1 MPDTTTLTPILPAP
15 EPPKSIYEKIGAAL
29 PIALTAIATAFAG
42 LSSSEMSRAMY
53 WRSAAAQDQS
63 KAADQWS
70 LAAHKRDRSIMV
82 QTAALQMRSDIGFKL
97 EIPSDDLF
105 GPKEPPNDTA
115 RRWLRGDPQ
124 LFGQHLTFNGNGPP
138 PASLSEID
146 DPAIRAVL
154 DGLREGKSEADLL
167 RSASAVDRGK
177 LDDALDR
184 AVGEIKRIEA
194 EWKPIL
200 EILAK
205 RFAAVRANRD
215 REAQAD
221 HLELDARRYGI
232 EANLNQQLGF
242 LYEVRVKSSVV
253 QSDRHRVRSEYFFYA
268 MLAGQAGAT
277 LAALALARKHRSGLW
292 LFAAFVGVVSLAFGG
307 YVYVTV

>member
-1 MPDTTTLTPILPAP
+1 MPDTTTLPPILPAP
-15 EPPKSIYEKIGAAL
+15 EPPKSIFEKIGAAL

-70 LAAHKRDRSIMV
+70 LAAHKRDRSIMM
-82 QTAALQMRSDIGFKL
+82 QTAALQLRAGEGFKL
-97 EIPSDDLF
+97 KLPGADDSP
-105 GPKEPPNDTA
+105 GPPDAIRDAA
-115 RRWLRGDPQ
+115 RSWLRGD
-124 LFGQHLTFNGNGPP
+124 GPL
-138 PASLSEID
+138 PAELPEID
-146 DPAIRAVL
+146 DPATRAIL
-154 DGLREGKSEADLL
+154 EGLRAGKSEADLL
-167 RSASAVDRGK
+167 HSARDVDRAR
-177 LDDALDR
+177 LDAELDR
-184 AVGEIKRIEA
+184 GVAEIKRIEA

-205 RFAAVRANRD
+205 RFVSARASRD
-215 REAQAD
+215 REAQAEHIEVD
-221 HLELDARRYGI
+221 GRRYGI

-292 LFAAFVGVVSLAFGG
+292 LFAAFVGAVSLAFGG
-307 YVYVTV
+307 YVYVTL

>member
-1 MPDTTTLTPILPAP
+1 MSDTTTLTPIPSAS

-29 PIALTAIATAFAG
+29 PIALTALATAFAG

-82 QTAALQMRSDIGFKL
+82 QTAALQMRAGEGFKL
-97 EIPSDDLF
+97 RVPGAEDSF
-105 GPKEPPNDTA
+105 GPYDAIRNAA
-115 RRWLRGDPQ
+115 REWIRGE
-124 LFGQHLTFNGNGPP
+124 GPP
-138 PASLSEID
+138 SADLPEID
-146 DPAIRAVL
+146 DPAMRAVL

-167 RSASAVDRGK
+167 REARDVDRGK
-177 LDDALDR
+177 LDAAIDS
-184 AVGEIKRIEA
+184 AVAEIKRSEA

-200 EILAK
+200 EILSK
-205 RFAAVRANRD
+205 RFAAVRAKRD

-221 HLELDARRYGI
+221 HLELDGRRYGI
-232 EANLNQQLGF
+232 EANLNQQVGF

-253 QSDRHRVRSEYFFYA
+253 QSDRHRIRSEYFFYA

-277 LAALALARKHRSGLW
+277 LAALALARKQRSALW

-307 YVYVTV
+307 YVYVTM